1 MTKITAKQHATIQR
15 NIEIALNTVM
25 TMATD
30 LAANCKPRNSV
41 AEAMS
46 AMAFFTKLPKGR
58 QYAEHFNIV
67 AMLVE
72 KKAINVEL
80 FEFALIGTGFVA
92 DYDNR
97 QSA

>member
-1 MTKITAKQHATIQR
+1 MTKLTATQQATVQR
-15 NIEIALNTVM
+15 NIEIALNTVS
-25 TMATD
+25 TMATE
-30 LAANCKPRNSV
+30 LAANCKPRKNV
-41 AEAMS
+41 ADAMS
-46 AMAFFTKLPKGR
+46 AMSFFTKLPKGR

-80 FEFALIGTGFVA
+80 FEMALIGTGFVV

-97 QSA
+97 QAA